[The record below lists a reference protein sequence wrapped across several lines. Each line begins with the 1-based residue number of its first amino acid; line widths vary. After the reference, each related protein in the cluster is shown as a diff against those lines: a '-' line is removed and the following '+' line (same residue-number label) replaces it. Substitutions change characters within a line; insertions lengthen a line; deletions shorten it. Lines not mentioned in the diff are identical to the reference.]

1 MTDRL
6 TERLITE
13 EFNPLDYVK
22 QKIIDCSGVEDL
34 LNERDRIQKLA
45 EETNGL
51 LKKNVYKNYTQF
63 IETAKEISYLE
74 GEMYQLSHMLA
85 EQQTV
90 LTSLLDVS
98 IAATKD
104 TESKIIGE
112 KESDEEN
119 NKNLSLLLEKV
130 EGCATILEVRGRTV
144 LFNGEMME
152 LGVSDLKPFQT
163 VYCVLLDDGLM
174 FATKVEDS
182 RGPMQYR
189 LDFFFFLNFLNIL
202 LRQLKQ
208 KYFQLA

>member
-1 MTDRL
+1 MMSDRL
-6 TERLITE
+6 TDKLITE

-22 QKIIDCSGVEDL
+22 QKIIDCTGVEDL

-98 IAATKD
+98 VAASKD

-144 LFNGEMME
+144 LYNGDMIE
-152 LGVSDLKPFQT
+152 LGVNDLKAFQT

-189 LDFFFFLNFLNIL
+189 LLDFFFFN
-202 LRQLKQ
+202 
-208 KYFQLA
+208 

>member
-1 MTDRL
+1 MSDRL
-6 TERLITE
+6 ADRLITE
-13 EFNPLDYVK
+13 EFKPLDYVK
-22 QKIIDCSGVEDL
+22 QKISDCTGVEDL

-85 EQQTV
+85 EQQSV
-90 LTSLLDVS
+90 LSSLIDVS
-98 IAATKD
+98 IAASKD

-112 KESDEEN
+112 KETDEEN

-130 EGCATILEVRGRTV
+130 EGCATILEVRGKTV
-144 LFNGEMME
+144 LYSGEMLE
-152 LGVSDLKPFQT
+152 LGVNDLKHLHT

-174 FATKVEDS
+174 FATKVDNS

-189 LDFFFFLNFLNIL
+189 LL
-202 LRQLKQ
+202 
-208 KYFQLA
+208 